1 MLHTYAHEQEAKP
14 LETQGQLIAMEYL
27 KENMLAELKDQ
38 ISTQASVI
46 ETLQQRVLEYEND
59 LSKAADE
66 RETQGT
72 HIDALQQQLQKS
84 KKDIG
89 ALHSKIKTD
98 EDIQKTNWKDL
109 TRSMKEEV
117 KREVTQHVDHLEAS
131 IKQNEDKLKTLPEK
145 IKVARRKDISDVE
158 ERVKTEVSKLKE
170 QVKNAS
176 QSTEENEKRLT
187 EMSSDTDQKLR
198 EKQLTEEVSY
208 EFHIHT

>member
-1 MLHTYAHEQEAKP
+1 
-14 LETQGQLIAMEYL
+14 MEYP
-27 KENMLAELKDQ
+27 KENMLAQLKDQ

-46 ETLQQRVLEYEND
+46 EALQQRVQECENE

-72 HIDALQQQLQKS
+72 HIEQLQKGEEKLAKATDER

-89 ALHSKIKTD
+89 ALHLKLKTD
-98 EDIQKTNWKDL
+98 EEIQKTKWKDL

-117 KREVTQHVDHLEAS
+117 EREVTQCVHHLKTS
-131 IKQNEDKLKTLPEK
+131 IKQNEYKLKTLPEK
-145 IKVARRKDISDVE
+145 IKVARRMDISDVE

-176 QSTEENEKRLT
+176 QSAEENEKRLT
-187 EMSSDTDQKLR
+187 EMSLDTDQKLR
-198 EKQLTEEVSY
+198 EKQLTKEVSY
-208 EFHIHT
+208 EFHIHTYLVEAIN

>member
-1 MLHTYAHEQEAKP
+1 
-14 LETQGQLIAMEYL
+14 MEYP

-38 ISTQASVI
+38 ISTQAAVI
-46 ETLQQRVLEYEND
+46 EALQQRVQECENE

-72 HIDALQQQLQKS
+72 HIEQLQKGE
-84 KKDIG
+84 KKLAKATDDRKIDIG
-89 ALHSKIKTD
+89 DLHSKLKTA
-98 EDIQKTNWKDL
+98 EGIQTKKWQDL
-109 TRSMKEEV
+109 TRSMKEAVE
-117 KREVTQHVDHLEAS
+117 REVTQRVDHLETS

-176 QSTEENEKRLT
+176 QSAEENEKRLT
-187 EMSSDTDQKLR
+187 EMSSDTDRKLR
-198 EKQLTEEVSY
+198 EKQLTEEVSH

>member
-1 MLHTYAHEQEAKP
+1 
-14 LETQGQLIAMEYL
+14 MEYL

-46 ETLQQRVLEYEND
+46 EALQQRVQECENE

-72 HIDALQQQLQKS
+72 HIEQLQKGEEKLAKATDER

-89 ALHSKIKTD
+89 ALHLKLKTD
-98 EDIQKTNWKDL
+98 EEIQKTKWKDL

-117 KREVTQHVDHLEAS
+117 KREVTQNVDHLQMS

-158 ERVKTEVSKLKE
+158 ERVK
-170 QVKNAS
+170 NAS
-176 QSTEENEKRLT
+176 QSAEENEKRLT
-187 EMSSDTDQKLR
+187 EMSLDTDRKLR

>member
-1 MLHTYAHEQEAKP
+1 
-14 LETQGQLIAMEYL
+14 MEYL

-46 ETLQQRVLEYEND
+46 EALQQRVQECENE

-72 HIDALQQQLQKS
+72 HIEQLQKGEEKLAKATDER

-89 ALHSKIKTD
+89 ALHLKLKTD
-98 EDIQKTNWKDL
+98 EEIQKTKWKDL

-117 KREVTQHVDHLEAS
+117 KREVTQNVDHLQTS
-131 IKQNEDKLKTLPEK
+131 IKQNEDKLK
-145 IKVARRKDISDVE
+145 KVARRKDISDVE
-158 ERVKTEVSKLKE
+158 ERVK
-170 QVKNAS
+170 NAS
-176 QSTEENEKRLT
+176 QSAEENEKRLT
-187 EMSSDTDQKLR
+187 EISLDTDRKLR